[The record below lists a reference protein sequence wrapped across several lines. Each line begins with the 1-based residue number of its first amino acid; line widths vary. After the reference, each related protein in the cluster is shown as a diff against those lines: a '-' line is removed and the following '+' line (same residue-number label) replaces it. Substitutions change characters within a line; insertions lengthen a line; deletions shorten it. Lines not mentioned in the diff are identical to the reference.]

1 MDRRHYDMYTG
12 VAQLVEHEAFNL
24 RVAGSSPAVGI
35 FLSSFY
41 LIKLNSM
48 SCPT

>member
-1 MDRRHYDMYTG
+1 MDRGQYELYTG

-35 FLSSFY
+35 FY
-41 LIKLNSM
+41 LEFVR
-48 SCPT
+48 